1 MPATLIKLIAN
12 NRTREFRPDNVD
24 IIDLADDSNEIN
36 ISMVSGSVIK
46 FITPS
51 PADAL
56 TKLAQ
61 LEAAFTTGTGIVEIT
76 DNNTAILITTTTL
89 EPTTSTTTCS
99 PLTIAFNV
107 ETVDNRLDLTFINSA
122 FTTAI
127 VKDPSGVVIPAS
139 GYVIYS
145 VDLDTFIYGIQFDGR
160 YGNWTITLG
169 SCEYTVNVVALTT
182 STTQPTTTTTTEEP
196 TTTTTT
202 VDPTTSTT
210 TV

>member
-76 DNNTAILITTTTL
+76 DLNSAVFTTTTTL
-89 EPTTSTTTCS
+89 EPTTTTTTCAPIS
-99 PLTIAFNV
+99 RYFTAD
-107 ETVDNRLDLTFINSA
+107 TVANRLDFTFIDSL
-122 FTTAI
+122 FTTAV
-127 VKDPSGVVIPAS
+127 VKDPTGLVISAS
-139 GYVIYS
+139 EYVIYS
-145 VDLDTFIYGIQFDGR
+145 VDQDTFIYGIQFDSR
-160 YGNWTITLG
+160 YGDWTITIG
-169 SCEYTVNVVALTT
+169 SCEYVIAVTVLTT
-182 STTQPTTTTTTEEP
+182 TTTIEPTTTTTTEETTTTTTEE

-202 VDPTTSTT
+202 VP
-210 TV
+210 